1 MNDVVAVPERRDEI
15 AQLNSGISTM
25 FHTFNTDNF
34 EDKMRLVN
42 AIADSEPIAD
52 HINEWLCVKDFVVQ
66 NVDINETNEDT
77 GEEVVSTAIQ
87 VVLITDSG
95 KAYRVMSSGVFRDLK
110 AVLNILGYP
119 KDWERGVEMKVIQG
133 QSGKNRYYS
142 LRCRLVSDGI

>member
-1 MNDVVAVPERRDEI
+1 MNDVVAVPEHRDEI

-87 VVLITDSG
+87 VVLISDSG
-95 KAYRVMSSGVFRDLK
+95 
-110 AVLNILGYP
+110 
-119 KDWERGVEMKVIQG
+119 
-133 QSGKNRYYS
+133 
-142 LRCRLVSDGI
+142 